1 MAGAKENSF
10 AEIRGVCI
18 FRLTALTR
26 LTRVKACESR
36 RLQITVIQYII
47 FFFNQKTKL
56 YMYRVLSTFGY
67 EFQVF
72 PESVN
77 VCQRLSTHDFSWMCL
92 I

>member
-1 MAGAKENSF
+1 MYFKVDSVDKVD
-10 AEIRGVCI
+10 RGKSVRKQTLANYCNTI
-18 FRLTALTR
+18 YYL
-26 LTRVKACESR
+26 
-36 RLQITVIQYII
+36 
-47 FFFNQKTKL
+47 FFNQKTKL

-77 VCQRLSTHDFSWMCL
+77 ACQRLSTHDFSWMCL

>member
-10 AEIRGVCI
+10 AEIRGICI

-26 LTRVKACESR
+26 LTGVNTCENR
-36 RLQITVIQYII
+36 HLQVAVIQYII
-47 FFFNQKTKL
+47 FFFNQKVKL

-67 EFQVF
+67 GFQNF
-72 PESVN
+72 PKSVN
-77 VCQRLSTHDFSWMCL
+77 ACQRLSTHDFSWMCL

>member
-1 MAGAKENSF
+1 MAGAKENTF

-18 FRLTALTR
+18 LRLTALTR
-26 LTRVKACESR
+26 LTGAKACESKYF
-36 RLQITVIQYII
+36 QVAVIQYII
-47 FFFNQKTKL
+47 FFFNQKVKL

>member
-1 MAGAKENSF
+1 MAGAKKNSF

-47 FFFNQKTKL
+47 FFLIKKQNYICIVFCQPLAMNFRFFQN
-56 YMYRVLSTFGY
+56 LSTF
-67 EFQVF
+67 
-72 PESVN
+72 VN
-77 VCQRLSTHDFSWMCL
+77 VCQRMIFHGCV
-92 I
+92 

>member
-1 MAGAKENSF
+1 MYFQVDSVDKVDTGNSVRKQTL
-10 AEIRGVCI
+10 ANYCNTIYY
-18 FRLTALTR
+18 L
-26 LTRVKACESR
+26 
-36 RLQITVIQYII
+36 
-47 FFFNQKTKL
+47 FFNQKTKL

-77 VCQRLSTHDFSWMCL
+77 ACQRLSTHDFSWMCL